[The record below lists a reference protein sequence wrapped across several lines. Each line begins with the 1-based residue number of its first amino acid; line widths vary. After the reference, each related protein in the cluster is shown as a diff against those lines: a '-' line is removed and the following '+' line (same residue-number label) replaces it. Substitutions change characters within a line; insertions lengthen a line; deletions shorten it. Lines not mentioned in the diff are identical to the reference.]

1 MDINAK
7 KDDKTGFGATLR
19 ITGSCFCCQTLCCFS
34 LSDKT
39 SEGKC
44 SFHHVMKFTF

>member
-19 ITGSCFCCQTLCCFS
+19 ITS
-34 LSDKT
+34 
-39 SEGKC
+39 C
-44 SFHHVMKFTF
+44 SFVVRQI